1 MMVKRGLEKRV
12 QRADQK
18 KSRDY
23 SLLKMGQKTKF
34 RRKRS
39 ICGIVKGLYTH
50 RINYLT
56 SNLKN
61 LPVTL
66 VLRAVQCHLEVCDP

>member
-50 RINYLT
+50 RQSYRDQVLQTLT
-56 SNLKN
+56 LYCG
-61 LPVTL
+61 T
-66 VLRAVQCHLEVCDP
+66 HI